1 MTVDFLPGYEGF
13 TMKLCVKGGPGD
25 GLLFLEVGDGDSTDE
40 PVLTGSGMAA
50 DVSHFS
56 YVLYPPEEHLTVTK
70 TVDTSYQRAHDW
82 TLEKA
87 VDKTKI
93 LLYAPEGGGSQ
104 TGTATWTVTV
114 GYDGYTDSGH
124 TVSGTVT
131 VENDGGSAAEITSL
145 VDTLTTGGDAAV
157 IELDC
162 GDDPDWTLEPGDKLE
177 CTYAEAVDGKVTGS
191 NKAVATTASGGSYE
205 SASVPIPDWG
215 DPGTETDEEVTVTDV
230 SDLLGTQDKTFTAP
244 TGGTLTYDHT
254 FSWDDFGQADCGTHQ
269 FDNTATLTSA
279 DSDLEKTASASDT
292 VKVQCLLFQGETAWA
307 ANAGAGTLRYTPKGN
322 WATYVVADASGKTYN
337 VYAGQTMYVGTATLS
352 AVSGG
357 SVTITID
364 LVDGWDYA
372 SGGGA
377 NLKVQGYGSAP
388 SGNPA
393 PGRFAHHVTC
403 TTDPCTTPAIPA
415 NSYYGIHLDVGRWVP
430 DPSFP

>member
-1 MTVDFLPGYEGF
+1 
-13 TMKLCVKGGPGD
+13 
-25 GLLFLEVGDGDSTDE
+25 
-40 PVLTGSGMAA
+40 
-50 DVSHFS
+50 
-56 YVLYPPEEHLTVTK
+56 
-70 TVDTSYQRAHDW
+70 
-82 TLEKA
+82 
-87 VDKTKI
+87 
-93 LLYAPEGGGSQ
+93 
-104 TGTATWTVTV
+104 
-114 GYDGYTDSGH
+114 
-124 TVSGTVT
+124 
-131 VENDGGSAAEITSL
+131 
-145 VDTLTTGGDAAV
+145 
-157 IELDC
+157 
-162 GDDPDWTLEPGDKLE
+162 
-177 CTYAEAVDGKVTGS
+177 
-191 NKAVATTASGGSYE
+191 
-205 SASVPIPDWG
+205 
-215 DPGTETDEEVTVTDV
+215 
-230 SDLLGTQDKTFTAP
+230 
-244 TGGTLTYDHT
+244 
-254 FSWDDFGQADCGTHQ
+254 
-269 FDNTATLTSA
+269 
-279 DSDLEKTASASDT
+279 
-292 VKVQCLLFQGETAWA
+292 VQCLLFQGETAWA

-377 NLKVQGYGSAP
+377 NLKVQGYASAP